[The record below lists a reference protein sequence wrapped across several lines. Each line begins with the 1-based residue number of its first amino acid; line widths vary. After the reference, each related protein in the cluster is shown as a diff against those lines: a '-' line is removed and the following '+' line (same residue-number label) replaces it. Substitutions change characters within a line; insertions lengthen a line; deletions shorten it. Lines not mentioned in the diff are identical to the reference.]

1 MAFLVPDRV
10 RQEHGLEIKEKIIP
24 WGAKWPRDD
33 PATGNKK
40 GGQYKADRKLSGGTG
55 RVQWITIHNT
65 GDINEAPGTNDAE
78 QYARAVWPN
87 AAMKDVRVHYFIDET
102 DCWQQ
107 LREDEVGWHA
117 ADGRGPGNETSLA
130 IEIIMDGSGSAD
142 DKGAENRGAL
152 LAAILL
158 HRHGL
163 GIERLTTHN
172 KWLGLPEGSIKY
184 GARKNCPI
192 YILPHWPEF
201 VAKVKAN
208 LDAIA
213 GGGSPAPD
221 TPAADTLWRV
231 QCGAF
236 RDKGNAD
243 VLEAKL
249 QAKGR
254 NTYMVKSGGLYK
266 VQVGAFADKAN
277 AAKLAEELKADGF
290 EVFVTDQAG
299 EAVSSGSS
307 SAPAAKIT
315 ERSKVRVRSGATTYT
330 GGSLSSFVY
339 SGVYDV
345 IEIKG
350 DRVVIGIGT
359 AVTAAVKLADLT
371 LA

>member
-24 WGAKWPRDD
+24 WGAKD
-33 PATGNKK
+33 PKT

-65 GDINEAPGTNDAE
+65 DTITTAAGTTMAE

-87 AAMKDVRVHYFIDET
+87 ANMKDVRVHYFIDSV

-130 IEIIMDGSGSAD
+130 IEIIMDGTGSATS
-142 DKGAENRGAL
+142 KAAEARGAL

-163 GIERLTTHN
+163 GIDKLTTHN
-172 KWLGLPEGSIKY
+172 HWYSKKY
-184 GARKNCPI
+184 CPA
-192 YILPHWPEF
+192 YILPHWSEF

-208 LDAIA
+208 IDKID
-213 GGGSPAPD
+213 GGSGPALD
-221 TPAADTLWRV
+221 TPAAGTLWRV

-243 VLEAKL
+243 ALAAKL
-249 QAKGR
+249 QAKSR
-254 NTYMVKSGGLYK
+254 ETYMVKSGGLYK
-266 VQVGAFADKAN
+266 VQVGAFANKAN
-277 AAKLAEELKADGF
+277 ATKLAEEIKTEGF

-299 EAVSSGSS
+299 EAVSSGGSS
-307 SAPAAKIT
+307 VPAAKIT
-315 ERSKVRVRSGATTYT
+315 EGSKVRVRSGATTYT

-350 DRVVIGIGT
+350 DRVVIGLGT
-359 AVTAAVKLADLT
+359 AVTAAVRLSDLT